1 MDVESTFRVMFGVKK
16 EQDMVELIEAAV
28 SVASLIAPHKLKK
41 HRSRIVKLLF
51 DEDPAN
57 ASHDLFSDDELGFD
71 SDDDDDDELL
81 KVTSTPKKTSHSPEI
96 KKLGFGKK
104 SVEESQVVA
113 PKMPPLKTVGRQ
125 EKSIRKQQEHNKQ
138 PHNQNEGSK
147 HEEDGGFHGAKHTIS
162 VERKMSSYSFSTFST
177 PLIFF
182 RARKPSSFLPRS
194 IKLVGVSTMIR
205 EPKPR
210 KMEGTRA
217 TPRDTLQALERI
229 YLEDK

>member
-57 ASHDLFSDDELGFD
+57 ASNDLFSDDEFGLD
-71 SDDDDDDELL
+71 SDDDNDDELL
-81 KVTSTPKKTSHSPEI
+81 KVTSTPAKKTSHSPEI

-104 SVEESQVVA
+104 SVEESQVAA

-125 EKSIRKQQEHNKQ
+125 EKGKKRTILVDFFESKKHCVDGRSKASGHVGQRTPTLKTELKVR
-138 PHNQNEGSK
+138 QNGK
-147 HEEDGGFHGAKHTIS
+147 
-162 VERKMSSYSFSTFST
+162 
-177 PLIFF
+177 
-182 RARKPSSFLPRS
+182 
-194 IKLVGVSTMIR
+194 
-205 EPKPR
+205 PKPKSR
-210 KMEGTRA
+210 
-217 TPRDTLQALERI
+217 
-229 YLEDK
+229 Y

>member
-51 DEDPAN
+51 DEDPY
-57 ASHDLFSDDELGFD
+57 
-71 SDDDDDDELL
+71 DDDDDELL

-113 PKMPPLKTVGRQ
+113 PQMPPLKMHCVDGRSKASGHVGQRT
-125 EKSIRKQQEHNKQ
+125 
-138 PHNQNEGSK
+138 
-147 HEEDGGFHGAKHTIS
+147 A
-162 VERKMSSYSFSTFST
+162 TFKT
-177 PLIFF
+177 ELKVRPNG
-182 RARKPSSFLPRS
+182 K
-194 IKLVGVSTMIR
+194 
-205 EPKPR
+205 PKPKSR
-210 KMEGTRA
+210 
-217 TPRDTLQALERI
+217 
-229 YLEDK
+229 Y